1 MRRISPFLVEYYKYK
16 GGRNGVTFQTGSL
29 QERKGCFMATIV
41 RGKNL
46 EITPALKDHVEKQ
59 EKKVTKYFDNE
70 VNVQALLSVEKD
82 RKVAEITLKVDGV
95 VLRGVEGNDDMYAAI
110 DLVYDKLVR
119 QIHKYKTRIARRM
132 KKGTFNA
139 ALIEGPA
146 VPEESFEVARVKHAP
161 FIVNTKH
168 IKTCVLGTKFNV
180 RAREEE
186 GRVVT
191 TLLQGSVRMESPR
204 TVNNGYLLK
213 PGQTLNINTTT
224 YQAELI
230 EYAEPTEVLLWI
242 NGKLKFKQHS
252 LLEITNIME
261 KLYDLKFVY
270 DDESLKTERFT
281 GEFSTDNLPDEILNV
296 LMHTNHFSYK
306 KEGRI
311 IRLSKK

>member
-1 MRRISPFLVEYYKYK
+1 
-16 GGRNGVTFQTGSL
+16 
-29 QERKGCFMATIV
+29 MATID

-146 VPEESFEVARVKHAP
+146 VPE
-161 FIVNTKH
+161 
-168 IKTCVLGTKFNV
+168 
-180 RAREEE
+180 
-186 GRVVT
+186 
-191 TLLQGSVRMESPR
+191 
-204 TVNNGYLLK
+204 
-213 PGQTLNINTTT
+213 
-224 YQAELI
+224 
-230 EYAEPTEVLLWI
+230 
-242 NGKLKFKQHS
+242 
-252 LLEITNIME
+252 
-261 KLYDLKFVY
+261 
-270 DDESLKTERFT
+270 
-281 GEFSTDNLPDEILNV
+281 IL
-296 LMHTNHFSYK
+296 
-306 KEGRI
+306 
-311 IRLSKK
+311 